1 MPISIYPP
9 ILQSTQ
15 TAFLASTNPY
25 RIYFTL
31 QSVTSYNDIGHVQI
45 RIVRQSNNKSIVD
58 INQYPDGVIY
68 QPPPTAE
75 GNRYYVD
82 INSGV
87 LAEKWQAGYLYK
99 IQMRFGLNPM
109 YSSLEDFATW
119 KQQQID
125 QGAFSEWSTVMVI
138 KAIDKPTVYI
148 KNAEAIT
155 EDVVELEKIES
166 TLTPLFSGG
175 YEISTTS
182 AEAEDTFKFDL
193 YSGRDT
199 TALLESSDWQQHN
212 EVVNTLDEWRFKTVL
227 TNNQYYT
234 VVYTIRTI
242 NGYEQSSTLY
252 TFLATQSYLGEL
264 EGITIE
270 VVDNEE
276 FERENGCISIYVT
289 GQQELTGNYVITRSS
304 EDTDYTVWEDLVY
317 LPLAQQELNRA
328 LLYRDFTIE
337 SGVRYRYAFQQE
349 NAAGLR
355 TSPIYGAGTQGYS
368 VDFQYSYIYRDGV
381 QLRLSL
387 DQTVSSFK
395 HTTLR
400 SKLDTL
406 GDKLPHLVENGNAY
420 YAEFP
425 LSGLIS
431 IHMDE
436 YETFFT
442 LQDDGLYYRDEL
454 AVPADKLNI
463 GEISRDTFT
472 ETELYIDTNLSNN
485 NIYLERTFREKAEEF
500 LNSFNYLLYRSPTE
514 GNIIIGLINVSLT
527 PNTTVN
533 RMIYSFSATAY
544 EVLENTLENL
554 NEYGIINIGE
564 YSSIASL
571 TELET
576 SFGQIRGLI
585 NAGTDVYSLIKQAE
599 ERELGEGYGLV
610 LDSITEISVEHY
622 PQLTFTAELLELYA
636 QRNIAAA
643 AGEDTTEID
652 NQIATYEAL
661 AEALASPPSTLT
673 IVVNGANV
681 LVSQNMVYHLEEPI
695 TSLAMGSTAP
705 VIINY
710 VCGLRIQENSTE
722 GAITSIS
729 TSRIWNQVAGVFT
742 GTDSV
747 LETYD
752 YNYAASSTYRI
763 YNPNP
768 DNTVIYDAQGNV
780 LVDNT
785 TYNVFKTVNIYEVIK
800 QDAQKQVELIYDTK
814 FTEQEGDYL
823 TDGSLYYRFDDII
836 AFDLEA
842 DEGTILYIGKATDGS
857 DATIVRI
864 GPTGRYTL
872 DPSENLIRYIAL
884 KSPQFC
890 VVNYKCLTNQMT
902 MG

>member
-68 QPPPTAE
+68 QSPPTAE

-109 YSSLEDFATW
+109 YSSIEDFATW

-138 KAIDKPTVYI
+138 KAIDRPTVYI

-175 YEISTTS
+175 YEISTVS

-199 TALLESSDWQQHN
+199 TTLLESSDWQQHN

-227 TNNQYYT
+227 TNNLYYT
-234 VVYTIRTI
+234 VVFTIRTI
-242 NGYEQSSTLY
+242 NGYEQSSALY

-276 FERENGCISIYVT
+276 FERENGCISIYLT

-317 LPLAQQELNRA
+317 LPLAQQKLNRA

-355 TSPIYGAGTQGYS
+355 TSPIYSAGTQGYS

-406 GDKLPHLVENGNAY
+406 GDRLPHLVENGNAY

-431 IHMDE
+431 VHMDE
-436 YETFFT
+436 YETFFM

-454 AVPADKLNI
+454 VVPADKLNI
-463 GEISRDTFT
+463 GEIGRDTFT
-472 ETELYIDTNLSNN
+472 ETELYLDTNLSNN
-485 NIYLERTFREKAEEF
+485 NIYLERIFREKAEEF
-500 LNSFNYLLYRSPTE
+500 LNSFDYLLYRSPTE
-514 GNIIIGLINVSLT
+514 GNIIIGLMNVSLT
-527 PNTTVN
+527 PNNTVN

-564 YSSIASL
+564 YSGIASL

-599 ERELGEGYGLV
+599 ERELGEGYSLV

-636 QRNIAAA
+636 QRNIAIA

-661 AEALASPPSTLT
+661 ADALVSPPSTLT

-705 VIINY
+705 VVINY
-710 VCGLRIQENSTE
+710 ICGLRIQENSTE
-722 GAITSIS
+722 GVITSIS

-768 DNTVIYDAQGNV
+768 DNTVTYDAQGNV

-785 TYNVFKTVNIYEVIK
+785 TYNVFRTVNIYEVIK
-800 QDAQKQVELIYDTK
+800 QDAQKQVELIYNTK

-823 TDGSLYYRFDDII
+823 TDGSIYYRFDDII
-836 AFDLEA
+836 SFDLEA
-842 DEGTILYIGKATDGS
+842 DEGTILYVGKATDGS
-857 DATIVRI
+857 DAIIVRI
-864 GPTGRYTL
+864 GPTGRYTI

-884 KSPQFC
+884 KNPQFC

>member
-9 ILQSTQ
+9 ILQSIQ

-109 YSSLEDFATW
+109 YNSLGDFATW

-138 KAIDKPTVYI
+138 KAIDRPTVYI

-175 YEISTTS
+175 YEISTVS

-199 TALLESSDWQQHN
+199 TTLLESSDWQQHN

-227 TNNQYYT
+227 INNQYYT
-234 VVYTIRTI
+234 VVFTIRTI
-242 NGYEQSSTLY
+242 NGYEQSSALY

-270 VVDNEE
+270 VVDDEE
-276 FERENGCISIYVT
+276 FERENGCISIYLT

-304 EDTDYTVWEDLVY
+304 EDTNYTVWEDLVY

-355 TSPIYGAGTQGYS
+355 TSPIYSAGTQGYS

-387 DQTVSSFK
+387 DQTISNFK

-406 GDKLPHLVENGNAY
+406 GDRLPHLVENGNAY

-431 IHMDE
+431 VHMDE

-442 LQDDGLYYRDEL
+442 LQDNGLYYYDEL
-454 AVPADKLNI
+454 VVPADKLNI
-463 GEISRDTFT
+463 GEIGRDTFT

-485 NIYLERTFREKAEEF
+485 NIYLERAFREKAEEF
-500 LNSFNYLLYRSPTE
+500 LNSFDYLLYRSPTE

-527 PNTTVN
+527 PNNTVN

-554 NEYGIINIGE
+554 NEYGIINMGE
-564 YSSIASL
+564 YSRIASL

-599 ERELGEGYGLV
+599 ERELGEGYSLV

-636 QRNIAAA
+636 QRNIAIA

-661 AEALASPPSTLT
+661 AAALVSPPSTLT
-673 IVVNGANV
+673 VVVNGANV
-681 LVSQNMVYHLEEPI
+681 LVSQNMVYRLEKPI
-695 TSLAMGSTAP
+695 TSLAVGSTAP

-710 VCGLRIQENSTE
+710 ICGLRLQENSTK
-722 GAITSIS
+722 GVITSIS

-752 YNYAASSTYRI
+752 YNYAASSIYRI

-768 DNTVIYDAQGNV
+768 DNTVTYDAQGNV

-823 TDGSLYYRFDDII
+823 TDGSIYYRFDDII
-836 AFDLEA
+836 SFDLEA
-842 DEGTILYIGKATDGS
+842 DEGTILYVGKATDGS

-864 GPTGRYTL
+864 GPTGRYTI

-884 KSPQFC
+884 KNPQFC

>member
-31 QSVTSYNDIGHVQI
+31 QSVTSYDDIGHVQI

-75 GNRYYVD
+75 RNRYYVD

-109 YSSLEDFATW
+109 YSSIEDFATW

-175 YEISTTS
+175 YELSIAS

-199 TALLESSDWQQHN
+199 TTLLESSDWQQHN

-227 TNNQYYT
+227 ANNEYYT
-234 VVYTIRTI
+234 VVYTIRTV
-242 NGYEQSSTLY
+242 NGYEQSSALY
-252 TFLATQSYLGEL
+252 TFLAIQSYLGEL

-276 FERENGCISIYVT
+276 FERENGCISIYLT

-355 TSPIYGAGTQGYS
+355 TSPIYSAGTQGYS

-381 QLRLSL
+381 QLRLSF

-406 GDKLPHLVENGNAY
+406 GDRLPHLVENGNAY

-425 LSGLIS
+425 LSGLVS
-431 IHMDE
+431 VHMDE

-442 LQDDGLYYRDEL
+442 LQDNGLYYRDEL

-463 GEISRDTFT
+463 GEIGRDTFT
-472 ETELYIDTNLSNN
+472 ETELYLDTQLSNN
-485 NIYLERTFREKAEEF
+485 NIYLERIFREKAEEF
-500 LNSFNYLLYRSPTE
+500 LNSFDYLLYRSPTE
-514 GNIIIGLINVSLT
+514 GNIIIGLMNVSLT
-527 PNTTVN
+527 PNNTVN

-564 YSSIASL
+564 YSGIASL

-599 ERELGEGYGLV
+599 ERELGEGYSLV

-636 QRNIAAA
+636 QRNIAIA

-652 NQIATYEAL
+652 QQIATYEAL
-661 AEALASPPSTLT
+661 ADALVSPPSTLT

-681 LVSQNMVYHLEEPI
+681 LVSQNMIYHLEEPI

-710 VCGLRIQENSTE
+710 VCGLRIQENSTA
-722 GAITSIS
+722 GVITSIS

-800 QDAQKQVELIYDTK
+800 QDAQRQVELIYDTK
-814 FTEQEGDYL
+814 FTEQEGEYL
-823 TDGSLYYRFDDII
+823 TDGSIYYLFDDII
-836 AFDLEA
+836 SFDIEA
-842 DEGTILYIGKATDGS
+842 DEGTVLYIGQNGDGS

-864 GPTGRYTL
+864 GPTGRYTI

-884 KSPQFC
+884 KSSQFC

>member
-82 INSGV
+82 INSGI

-109 YSSLEDFATW
+109 YSSIEDFATW

-138 KAIDKPTVYI
+138 KAIDRPTVYI

-175 YEISTTS
+175 YEISTVS

-199 TALLESSDWQQHN
+199 TTLLESSDWQQHN

-227 TNNQYYT
+227 INNQYYT
-234 VVYTIRTI
+234 VVFTIRTI
-242 NGYEQSSTLY
+242 NGYEQSSALY

-270 VVDNEE
+270 VVDDEE
-276 FERENGCISIYVT
+276 FERENGCISIYLT

-304 EDTDYTVWEDLVY
+304 EDTNYTVWEDLVY

-355 TSPIYGAGTQGYS
+355 TSPIYSAGTQGYS

-387 DQTVSSFK
+387 DQTISNFK

-406 GDKLPHLVENGNAY
+406 GGRLPHLVENGNAY

-431 IHMDE
+431 VHMDE

-442 LQDDGLYYRDEL
+442 LQDNGLYYYDEL
-454 AVPADKLNI
+454 VVPADKLNI
-463 GEISRDTFT
+463 GEIGRDTFT

-485 NIYLERTFREKAEEF
+485 NIYLERAFREKAEEF
-500 LNSFNYLLYRSPTE
+500 LNSFDYLLYRSPTE

-527 PNTTVN
+527 PNNTVN

-554 NEYGIINIGE
+554 NEYGIINMGE
-564 YSSIASL
+564 YSRIASL

-599 ERELGEGYGLV
+599 ERELGEGYSLV

-636 QRNIAAA
+636 QRNIAIA

-661 AEALASPPSTLT
+661 AATLVSPPSTLT
-673 IVVNGANV
+673 VVVNGANV
-681 LVSQNMVYHLEEPI
+681 LVSQNMVYRLEKPI

-710 VCGLRIQENSTE
+710 ICGLRLQENSTK
-722 GAITSIS
+722 GVITSIS

-752 YNYAASSTYRI
+752 YNYAASSIYRI

-768 DNTVIYDAQGNV
+768 DNTVTYDAQGNV

-823 TDGSLYYRFDDII
+823 TDGSIYYRFDDII
-836 AFDLEA
+836 SFDLEA
-842 DEGTILYIGKATDGS
+842 DEGTILYVGKATDGS

-864 GPTGRYTL
+864 GPTGRYTI

-884 KSPQFC
+884 KNPQFC

>member
-31 QSVTSYNDIGHVQI
+31 QSVTSYDDIGHVQI

-109 YSSLEDFATW
+109 YSSIEDFATW

-175 YEISTTS
+175 YELSIAS

-199 TALLESSDWQQHN
+199 TTLLESSDWQQHN

-227 TNNQYYT
+227 ANNEYYT
-234 VVYTIRTI
+234 VVYTIRTV
-242 NGYEQSSTLY
+242 NGYEQSSALY
-252 TFLATQSYLGEL
+252 TFLAIQSYLGEL

-276 FERENGCISIYVT
+276 FERENGCISIYLT

-355 TSPIYGAGTQGYS
+355 TSPIYSAGTQGYS

-381 QLRLSL
+381 QLRLSF

-406 GDKLPHLVENGNAY
+406 GDRLPHLVENGNAY

-425 LSGLIS
+425 LSGLVS
-431 IHMDE
+431 VHMDE

-442 LQDDGLYYRDEL
+442 LQDNGLYYRDEL

-463 GEISRDTFT
+463 GEIGRDTFT
-472 ETELYIDTNLSNN
+472 ETELYLDTQLSNN
-485 NIYLERTFREKAEEF
+485 NIYLERIFREKAEEF
-500 LNSFNYLLYRSPTE
+500 LNSFDYLLYRSPTE
-514 GNIIIGLINVSLT
+514 GNIIIGLMNVSLT
-527 PNTTVN
+527 PNNTVN

-564 YSSIASL
+564 YSGIASL

-599 ERELGEGYGLV
+599 ERELGEGYSLV

-636 QRNIAAA
+636 QRNIAIA

-652 NQIATYEAL
+652 QQIATYEAL
-661 AEALASPPSTLT
+661 ADALVSPPSTLT

-681 LVSQNMVYHLEEPI
+681 LVSQNMIYHLEEPI

-710 VCGLRIQENSTE
+710 VCGLRIQENSTA
-722 GAITSIS
+722 GVITSIS

-800 QDAQKQVELIYDTK
+800 QDAQRQVELIYDTK
-814 FTEQEGDYL
+814 FTEQEGEQL
-823 TDGSLYYRFDDII
+823 TDGRIYSLFDDII
-836 AFDLEA
+836 SFDIEA
-842 DEGTILYIGKATDGS
+842 DEGTVLYIGQNGDGS

-864 GPTGRYTL
+864 GPTGRYTI

-884 KSPQFC
+884 KSSQFC

>member
-75 GNRYYVD
+75 GSRYYVD

-109 YSSLEDFATW
+109 YSSIEDFATW

-125 QGAFSEWSTVMVI
+125 QGAFSEWSTVMII
-138 KAIDKPTVYI
+138 KAIDRPTVYI

-175 YEISTTS
+175 YEISTVS
-182 AEAEDTFKFDL
+182 AEAEDTFRFDL

-199 TALLESSDWQQHN
+199 TTLLESSDWQQHN

-234 VVYTIRTI
+234 VVFTIRTI
-242 NGYEQSSTLY
+242 NGYEQSSALY

-264 EGITIE
+264 EGIIIE
-270 VVDNEE
+270 VVDDEE
-276 FERENGCISIYVT
+276 FERENGCISIYLT

-337 SGVRYRYAFQQE
+337 SGVRYKYAFQQE

-355 TSPIYGAGTQGYS
+355 TSPIYSAGTQGYS

-406 GDKLPHLVENGNAY
+406 GDRLPHLVENGNAY

-431 IHMDE
+431 VHMDE

-527 PNTTVN
+527 PNNTVN

-554 NEYGIINIGE
+554 DEYGIINIGE
-564 YSSIASL
+564 SSSIASL

-599 ERELGEGYGLV
+599 ERELGEGYSLV

-636 QRNIAAA
+636 QRNIAIA

-661 AEALASPPSTLT
+661 ADALVSPPSTLT

-710 VCGLRIQENSTE
+710 VCGLRIQENSTA
-722 GAITSIS
+722 GVITSIS

-768 DNTVIYDAQGNV
+768 DSSVIYNAQGDV

-785 TYNVFKTVNIYEVIK
+785 TYNVFKTINIYEVIK

-823 TDGSLYYRFDDII
+823 TDGSIYYRFDDII

-857 DATIVRI
+857 DAMIVRI
-864 GPTGRYTL
+864 GPTGRYTI

-890 VVNYKCLTNQMT
+890 VINYKCLTNQMT
-902 MG
+902 VG

>member
-31 QSVTSYNDIGHVQI
+31 QSVTSYSDIGHVQI

-58 INQYPDGVIY
+58 TNQYPDGVIY

-75 GNRYYVD
+75 GSRYYVD

-99 IQMRFGLNPM
+99 IQMRFGSNAM
-109 YSSLEDFATW
+109 YTSLENFATW

-138 KAIDKPTVYI
+138 KAIDRPTVYI

-155 EDVVELEKIES
+155 EDVVELEQVES

-175 YEISTTS
+175 YEISTVS
-182 AEAEDTFKFDL
+182 AEAEDTFRFDL

-199 TALLESSDWQQHN
+199 TTLIESSNWQQHN

-227 TNNQYYT
+227 TNNEYYT
-234 VVYTIRTI
+234 VVYTIRTV
-242 NGYEQSSTLY
+242 NGYEQASNLY
-252 TFLATQSYLGEL
+252 TFLATQSYLGQL

-270 VVDNEE
+270 VICDEE
-276 FERENGCISIYVT
+276 FERENGCISIYAT
-289 GQQELTGNYVITRSS
+289 GTQELTGNYVITRSS
-304 EDTDYTVWEDLVY
+304 EDSNYTIWEDLVY
-317 LPLAQQELNRA
+317 LPLVQQELNET

-355 TSPIYGAGTQGYS
+355 TSPVYSAGNQGYS
-368 VDFQYSYIYRDGV
+368 VDFQYSYLYRDGV

-387 DQTVSSFK
+387 NQGVSSFK

-406 GDKLPHLVENGNAY
+406 GDRLPHLVENGNAY

-431 IHMDE
+431 VHMDE

-442 LQDDGLYYRDEL
+442 LRDDGLYYRDEL

-463 GEISRDTFT
+463 GEIARDTFT
-472 ETELYIDTNLSNN
+472 ETELYIDTQLSNN
-485 NIYLERTFREKAEEF
+485 NIYLERAFREKAEEF
-500 LNSFNYLLYRSPTE
+500 LNSFDYLLYKSPTE
-514 GNIIIGLINVSLT
+514 GNIVVGLLNVSLT
-527 PNTTVN
+527 PNNTVN
-533 RMIYSFSATAY
+533 RMIYSFNATAY

-564 YSSIASL
+564 YSSIASMM
-571 TELET
+571 ELET

-585 NAGTDVYSLIKQAE
+585 NAGTDLYSLIRQDQ
-599 ERELGEGYGLV
+599 ERDLGEGYSLV

-652 NQIATYEAL
+652 QQIATYEAL
-661 AEALASPPSTLT
+661 ADALVSPPSTLT

-695 TSLAMGSTAP
+695 TSLSMGSTAP
-705 VIINY
+705 VIVNY
-710 VCGLRIQENSTE
+710 VCGLRIQESSTE
-722 GAITSIS
+722 GVITSIS

-742 GTDSV
+742 GTASV

-763 YNPNP
+763 YNPEP
-768 DNTVIYDAQGNV
+768 DSTVIYDAQGNV
-780 LVDNT
+780 VVDNT
-785 TYNVFKTVNIYEVIK
+785 TYNVYKTINIYDVIK
-800 QDAQKQVELIYDTK
+800 QDAQRQVELIYDTK
-814 FTEQEGDYL
+814 FTEQEGEYL
-823 TDGSLYYRFDDII
+823 TDGSIYYLFDDII
-836 AFDLEA
+836 SFDIEA
-842 DEGTILYIGKATDGS
+842 DEGTVLYIGQNSDGS

-884 KSPQFC
+884 ATSQFC
-890 VVNYKCLTNQMT
+890 VINYKCLTNQMT
-902 MG
+902 VG

>member
-109 YSSLEDFATW
+109 YSSIEDFATW

-138 KAIDKPTVYI
+138 KAIDRPTVYI

-175 YEISTTS
+175 YEISTVS
-182 AEAEDTFKFDL
+182 AEAEDTFKFNL

-199 TALLESSDWQQHN
+199 TTLLESSDWQQHN

-234 VVYTIRTI
+234 VVFTIRTI
-242 NGYEQSSTLY
+242 NGYEQSSALY

-270 VVDNEE
+270 VIDNEE
-276 FERENGCISIYVT
+276 FERENGCISIYLT

-317 LPLAQQELNRA
+317 LPLAQQQLNRA

-355 TSPIYGAGTQGYS
+355 TSPIYSAGTQGYS

-406 GDKLPHLVENGNAY
+406 GDRLPHLVENGNAY

-425 LSGLIS
+425 LSGLIT

-463 GEISRDTFT
+463 GEVGRDTFT

-485 NIYLERTFREKAEEF
+485 NIYLERAFREKAEEF
-500 LNSFNYLLYRSPTE
+500 LNSFDYLLYKSPTE

-527 PNTTVN
+527 PNNTVN

-636 QRNIAAA
+636 QRNIAIAA
-643 AGEDTTEID
+643 DEDTTEID

-661 AEALASPPSTLT
+661 ADALVSPPSTLT
-673 IVVNGANV
+673 IIVNGTNV
-681 LVSQNMVYHLEEPI
+681 LVSQNMIYHLEEPI

-710 VCGLRIQENSTE
+710 VCGLRIQENSTV
-722 GAITSIS
+722 GVITSIS

-768 DNTVIYDAQGNV
+768 DNTIIYDDQGNV

-864 GPTGRYTL
+864 GLTGRYTI

>member
-75 GNRYYVD
+75 RNRYYVD

-138 KAIDKPTVYI
+138 KAIDRPTVYI
-148 KNAEAIT
+148 KNAEAII

-234 VVYTIRTI
+234 VVFTIRTI
-242 NGYEQSSTLY
+242 NGYEQSSALY

-355 TSPIYGAGTQGYS
+355 TSPIYSAGTQGYS

-406 GDKLPHLVENGNAY
+406 GDRLPHLVENGNAY

-463 GEISRDTFT
+463 GEIARDTFT

-527 PNTTVN
+527 PNTIVN

-599 ERELGEGYGLV
+599 ESELGEGYSLV

-661 AEALASPPSTLT
+661 AEALVSPPSTLT

-681 LVSQNMVYHLEEPI
+681 LVSQNMIYHLEEPI

-710 VCGLRIQENSTE
+710 VCSLRIQENSTE
-722 GAITSIS
+722 GVITSIS

-864 GPTGRYTL
+864 GPTGRYTI

>member
-15 TAFLASTNPY
+15 TAFLVSTNPY

-31 QSVTSYNDIGHVQI
+31 QSITSYNDIGHVQI

-58 INQYPDGVIY
+58 INQYPDGIIY

-82 INSGV
+82 INSGI

-109 YSSLEDFATW
+109 YSSIEDFATW

-138 KAIDKPTVYI
+138 KAIDRPTVYI

-166 TLTPLFSGG
+166 TFTPLFSGG
-175 YEISTTS
+175 YEISTVS

-199 TALLESSDWQQHN
+199 TTLLESSDWQQHN

-227 TNNQYYT
+227 INNQYYT
-234 VVYTIRTI
+234 VVFTIRTI
-242 NGYEQSSTLY
+242 NGYEQSSALY

-270 VVDNEE
+270 VVDDEE
-276 FERENGCISIYVT
+276 FERENGCISIYLT

-304 EDTDYTVWEDLVY
+304 EDTNYTVWEDLVY

-355 TSPIYGAGTQGYS
+355 TSPIYSAGTQGYS

-387 DQTVSSFK
+387 DQTISNFK

-406 GDKLPHLVENGNAY
+406 GDRLPHLVENGNAY

-431 IHMDE
+431 VHMDE

-442 LQDDGLYYRDEL
+442 LQDNGLYYYDEL
-454 AVPADKLNI
+454 VVPADKLNI
-463 GEISRDTFT
+463 GEIGRDTFT

-485 NIYLERTFREKAEEF
+485 NIYLERAFREKAEEF
-500 LNSFNYLLYRSPTE
+500 LNSFDYLLYRSPTE

-527 PNTTVN
+527 PNNTVN

-554 NEYGIINIGE
+554 NEYGIINMGE
-564 YSSIASL
+564 YSRIASL

-599 ERELGEGYGLV
+599 ERELGEGYSLV

-636 QRNIAAA
+636 QRNIAIA

-661 AEALASPPSTLT
+661 AAALVSPPSTLT
-673 IVVNGANV
+673 VVVNGANV
-681 LVSQNMVYHLEEPI
+681 LVSQNMVYRLKKPI

-710 VCGLRIQENSTE
+710 ICGLRLQENSTK
-722 GAITSIS
+722 GVITSIS

-752 YNYAASSTYRI
+752 YNYAASSIYRI

-768 DNTVIYDAQGNV
+768 DNTVTYDAQGNV

-823 TDGSLYYRFDDII
+823 TDGSIYYRFDDII
-836 AFDLEA
+836 SFDLEA
-842 DEGTILYIGKATDGS
+842 DEGTILYVGKATDGS

-864 GPTGRYTL
+864 GSTGRYTI

-884 KSPQFC
+884 KNPQFC

>member
-75 GNRYYVD
+75 RNRYYVD

-138 KAIDKPTVYI
+138 KAIDRPTVYI

-234 VVYTIRTI
+234 VVFTIRTI
-242 NGYEQSSTLY
+242 NGYEQSSALY

-304 EDTDYTVWEDLVY
+304 EDTGYTVWEDLVY

-355 TSPIYGAGTQGYS
+355 TSPIYSAGTQGYS

-406 GDKLPHLVENGNAY
+406 GDRLPHLVENGNAY

-472 ETELYIDTNLSNN
+472 ETELYVDTNLSNN
-485 NIYLERTFREKAEEF
+485 NIYLERAFREKAEEF
-500 LNSFNYLLYRSPTE
+500 LNSFDYLLYKSPTE
-514 GNIIIGLINVSLT
+514 GNIVVGLLNVSLT
-527 PNTTVN
+527 PNNTVN

-554 NEYGIINIGE
+554 NEYGIINIGA
-564 YSSIASL
+564 YSSIASMM
-571 TELET
+571 ELET

-585 NAGTDVYSLIKQAE
+585 NAGTDLYSLIRQDQ
-599 ERELGEGYGLV
+599 ERDLGEGYSLV

-652 NQIATYEAL
+652 QQIATYEAL
-661 AEALASPPSTLT
+661 ADALVSPPSTLT

-681 LVSQNMVYHLEEPI
+681 LVSQNMIYHLEEPI

-710 VCGLRIQENSTE
+710 VCGLRIQENSIE
-722 GAITSIS
+722 GVITSIS

-823 TDGSLYYRFDDII
+823 TDGSIYYRFDDTI

-864 GPTGRYTL
+864 GPTGRYTI

-884 KSPQFC
+884 KSSQFC